1 MSYLLPIIAALSI
14 QANPPQNVPE
24 PIHASAEAAA
34 ADTVYRSWANDAW
47 TGGEFLKYRV
57 HYGVINAGEIE
68 MTVEKD
74 AVEINKRK
82 TWHIN
87 AKGRSYSGFDWFF
100 KVRDHFQT
108 YIDQVSII
116 PHQFVKSMQ
125 EGGYNDSDFAL
136 FNHKKKW
143 LSSKKGSMSIEPEV
157 QDVISAI
164 YYARTLDISK
174 ANPGDTFPLQVYLDG
189 LVYPLRI
196 KYIGKEVI
204 KTDIGKV
211 NAVKVIPMVI
221 ADRVF
226 KEDEGLELWVSDD
239 KNKVPL
245 RVKAA
250 LAVGSVKVDLTGY
263 KNLKHK
269 LNKP

>member
-1 MSYLLPIIAALSI
+1 MSYLLPLFAALSI
-14 QANPPQNVPE
+14 QTNPPQHVPE
-24 PIHASAEAAA
+24 LNQTSEETKKVDAI
-34 ADTVYRSWANDAW
+34 YRSWTNDAW
-47 TGGEFLKYRV
+47 TGGENLKYRV
-57 HYGVINAGEIE
+57 HYGLINAGEIE
-68 MTVEKD
+68 MSVEKE

-143 LSSKKGSMSIEPEV
+143 LSSKKGNLRIEPGV

-174 ANPGDTFPLQVYLDG
+174 ASSGDTFPLQVYLDG
-189 LVYPLRI
+189 VVYPLRI

-204 KTDIGKV
+204 HTDVGKV
-211 NAVKVIPMVI
+211 RAVKVIPMVI

-239 KNKVPL
+239 KNKIPL

-250 LAVGSVKVDLTGY
+250 LAVGSIKVDITSY
-263 KNLKHK
+263 SNLKHK
-269 LNKP
+269 LNKL